1 MVVAEVL
8 PLGEL
13 VVEQLGVVDHDA
25 VQEAVELLGV
35 DPVAALDLAVQA
47 WGGGLDVDVADA
59 AVEQVPVERRLK
71 FGPVRSR

>member
-1 MVVAEVL
+1 MVVVEVL

-35 DPVAALDLAVQA
+35 DPVAALDLAVEP
-47 WGGGLDVDVADA
+47 GRGGLDVAMPDA
-59 AVEQVPVERRLK
+59 LAGQVPVER
-71 FGPVRSR
+71 